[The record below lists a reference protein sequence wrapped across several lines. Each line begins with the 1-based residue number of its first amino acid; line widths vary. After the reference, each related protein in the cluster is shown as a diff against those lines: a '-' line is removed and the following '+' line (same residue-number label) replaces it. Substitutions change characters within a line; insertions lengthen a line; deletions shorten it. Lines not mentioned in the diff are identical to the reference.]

1 MNLEDIP
8 RALIS
13 SVCEFPTE
21 YRSKMLK
28 SDKSFKQIF
37 LLIISCFPVAL
48 AVNQSS
54 VMPDRS
60 KLIKKFSNDS
70 GIPKEHIY
78 EILSVYIAIVRLF
91 LEANDKEFNNKLH
104 NIGFTTDFIE
114 NLPLISNRKEIVDN
128 FQQIESNLN
137 KAESIKWRIDVS
149 LGNR

>member
-1 MNLEDIP
+1 
-8 RALIS
+8 
-13 SVCEFPTE
+13 
-21 YRSKMLK
+21 
-28 SDKSFKQIF
+28 
-37 LLIISCFPVAL
+37 
-48 AVNQSS
+48 
-54 VMPDRS
+54 MPDRS